1 MGTDRRSEKESYAM
15 EERGREVKTAAM
27 LRTVSFYS
35 PVDLPLLREGL
46 RGSEFIS
53 FMSCHSAR
61 MVDKEGRGGEEGMRS
76 SRWKPICRL
85 MVGMV
90 LITEW
95 IDTEG
100 RKGGER
106 RALCCYEWKLT
117 TCGGGDGGVPF
128 LPRARMPWPKS
139 WSTLSFLTPYLCWHL
154 SHRAEMR
161 NSD

>member
-61 MVDKEGRGGEEGMRS
+61 EGLSPRTARMVDKEGRGGEEGMRS

-100 RKGGER
+100 REER
-106 RALCCYEWKLT
+106 GA
-117 TCGGGDGGVPF
+117 
-128 LPRARMPWPKS
+128 KS
-139 WSTLSFLTPYLCWHL
+139 IVLL
-154 SHRAEMR
+154 
-161 NSD
+161 